1 MQQSDTVMA
10 EMIKTN
16 LEGAAVA
23 EAIHLADRVDER
35 RLRKSSSI
43 NSMYINTTIS
53 KPCVDSIINAV
64 ATIMNSQMLEV
75 SSTT

>member
-10 EMIKTN
+10 ETRKTN
-16 LEGAAVA
+16 LEGAAVE

-43 NSMYINTTIS
+43 NSMYINTTIN